1 MTTVQTV
8 IALAAAKR
16 WHLHQM
22 DVKNAFLQGELE
34 EEVYMIQPLG
44 FESRAHP
51 NVVCRLKKP
60 LYGLKPAPRMWHSK
74 ITQYLHR
81 IGFRM
86 PKSDNN
92 LYVRSDFGSLIVI
105 ILYVDFCEPF

>member
-1 MTTVQTV
+1 
-8 IALAAAKR
+8 
-16 WHLHQM
+16 M
-22 DVKNAFLQGELE
+22 DVKNDFLQGELE
-34 EEVYMIQPLG
+34 EAVYMVQQPDSEL
-44 FESRAHP
+44 STHP
-51 NVVCRLKKP
+51 ITVCRIKKSLYVLKQ
-60 LYGLKPAPRMWHSK
+60 APRAWHSK